1 MKQATFYATLI
12 ILLIECLQLVS
23 SAQDEKHSLSDF
35 KLRDHISGQKHKL
48 SKLDGKVVVIEWW
61 GTR

>member
-35 KLRDHISGQKHKL
+35 KLGDHVL
-48 SKLDGKVVVIEWW
+48 SLIHI
-61 GTR
+61 